1 MAWPGRGSIHS
12 VTTAQAVATDEVRTA
27 IGGEADLLQ
36 RFADSPTP
44 QLQRELVE
52 RFMPFARSLAMR
64 YHRGSEPL
72 DDLVQVA
79 AFGLVK
85 AINGFDPEL
94 GRPFAAYATPTILG
108 ELKRHFRDNVWNLR
122 LPRGL
127 QERCMR
133 LEAATQTISKRNGRP
148 PTPAE
153 LADHLEMSVED
164 VLEGL
169 EAATARRT
177 GSIDAP
183 IGSADDMEMTVAD
196 TLGTEELGYDA
207 VEAQLA
213 GGTADLDDREIY
225 VLRMR
230 LGRHLTQAEIGEE
243 LGVSQMQVSRISRQ
257 AVWKLLN
264 AVRGREGEPGPVPA
278 ASADPDET

>member
-1 MAWPGRGSIHS
+1 MAWPERGSIHS
-12 VTTAQAVATDEVRTA
+12 VTTAREAETKDVRTA
-27 IGGEADLLQ
+27 IGRDAELLE
-36 RFADSPTP
+36 RYARSPSP

-52 RFMPFARSLAMR
+52 RLMPFARSLALR

-108 ELKRHFRDNVWNLR
+108 ELRRHFRDNVWNLR

-127 QERCMR
+127 QELCMR
-133 LEAATQTISKRNGRP
+133 IEAATQTISKQNGRP

-153 LADHLEMSVED
+153 LADHLEVSVED

-183 IGSADDMEMTVAD
+183 IGTADGTEMTVAD

-213 GGTADLDDREIY
+213 GGTADLDEREVY

-230 LGRHLTQAEIGEE
+230 LGRHMTQAEIGDK

-278 ASADPDET
+278 AAADPDAA

>member
-1 MAWPGRGSIHS
+1 MNSA
-12 VTTAQAVATDEVRTA
+12 TTLDVSAPARTDAELLTEYAKRPTP
-27 IGGEADLLQ
+27 ELQ
-36 RFADSPTP
+36 R
-44 QLQRELVE
+44 QLVE
-52 RFMPFARSLAMR
+52 RLMPFARSLALR
-64 YHRGSEPL
+64 YHRGGEPL

-79 AFGLVK
+79 SFGLLK
-85 AINGFDPEL
+85 AINGFDPGM
-94 GRPFAAYATPTILG
+94 GRPFAAYAKPTIMG
-108 ELKRHFRDNVWNLR
+108 ELRRHFRDNVWNLR

-127 QERCMR
+127 QELCMR
-133 LEAATQTISKRNGRP
+133 IEAATQTLSKANGRT

-153 LADHLEMSVED
+153 LADHLESSVED

-183 IGSADDMEMTVAD
+183 VGTEDGADLAVVD
-196 TLGTEELGYDA
+196 TLGEEEHGYDA

-213 GGTADLDDREIY
+213 SEDADLDEREVL

-230 LGRHLTQAEIGEE
+230 LGQHLTQAEIGER
-243 LGVSQMQVSRISRQ
+243 LGVSQMQISRISRQ

-264 AVRGREGEPGPVPA
+264 AVRGCEEAPGPVPA
-278 ASADPDET
+278 ASADPALV

>member
-1 MAWPGRGSIHS
+1 MAWPERGSIHS
-12 VTTAQAVATDEVRTA
+12 VTTAREAETEDVRTA
-27 IGGEADLLQ
+27 IGRDAELLE
-36 RFADSPTP
+36 RYARSPSP

-52 RFMPFARSLAMR
+52 RLMPFARSLALR

-108 ELKRHFRDNVWNLR
+108 ELRRHFRDNVWNLR

-127 QERCMR
+127 QELCMR
-133 LEAATQTISKRNGRP
+133 IEAATQTISKQNGRP

-153 LADHLEMSVED
+153 LADHLEVSVED

-183 IGSADDMEMTVAD
+183 IGTADGTEMTVAD

-213 GGTADLDDREIY
+213 GGTADLDEREVY

-230 LGRHLTQAEIGEE
+230 LGRHMTQAEIGDK

-278 ASADPDET
+278 AAADPDAA

>member
-1 MAWPGRGSIHS
+1 
-12 VTTAQAVATDEVRTA
+12 
-27 IGGEADLLQ
+27 LLQ
-36 RFADSPTP
+36 RYADSPTP

-52 RFMPFARSLAMR
+52 RFMPFARSLALR
-64 YHRGSEPL
+64 YRRGSEPM

-127 QERCMR
+127 QEVCMR
-133 LEAATQTISKRNGRP
+133 IDAGTQALAKQNGRP

-177 GSIDAP
+177 GSTEAP
-183 IGSADDMEMTVAD
+183 IGSADGTEMTVAD

-213 GGTADLDDREIY
+213 GETAGLDDREVY

-257 AVWKLLN
+257 AVWKLLS

-278 ASADPDET
+278 AAADPDRI

>member
-1 MAWPGRGSIHS
+1 MNSSPALSARGR
-12 VTTAQAVATDEVRTA
+12 TDSE
-27 IGGEADLLQ
+27 LL
-36 RFADSPTP
+36 AEYAENPSPEF
-44 QLQRELVE
+44 QRELVE
-52 RFMPFARSLAMR
+52 RFMPFARSLALR
-64 YHRGSEPL
+64 YHRGAEPL

-85 AINGFDPEL
+85 AIKGFDPEQ
-94 GRPFAAYATPTILG
+94 GRPFASYATPTILG
-108 ELKRHFRDNVWNLR
+108 ELRRHFRDNVWNLR

-127 QERCMR
+127 QELCMR
-133 LEAATQTISKRNGRP
+133 LDAATQTLTKRNGRP

-153 LADHLEMSVED
+153 LADHLETSVED

-177 GSIDAP
+177 GSIEAP
-183 IGSADDMEMTVAD
+183 IGTADGTELTVVE
-196 TLGTEELGYDA
+196 TLGQEELGYDA

-213 GGTADLDDREIY
+213 GETADLDERELR
-225 VLRMR
+225 VLQMR
-230 LGRHLTQAEIGEE
+230 LGKQLTQAQIGAE

-264 AVRGREGEPGPVPA
+264 AVRGREGAPGPVPA
-278 ASADPDET
+278 AAADPHRV

>member
-1 MAWPGRGSIHS
+1 MAGDVRIA
-12 VTTAQAVATDEVRTA
+12 TTSDAE
-27 IGGEADLLQ
+27 LL
-36 RFADSPTP
+36 RRYHEDPNP
-44 QLQRELVE
+44 QLQRQLVE
-52 RFMPFARSLAMR
+52 RFMPFARSLALR
-64 YHRGSEPL
+64 YNRGSEPL

-94 GRPFAAYATPTILG
+94 GKPFAAYATPTVLG
-108 ELKRHFRDNVWNLR
+108 ELRRHFRDNVWNLR

-127 QERCMR
+127 QELCMR
-133 LEAATQTISKRNGRP
+133 IDAATQTLTKRNGRT

-153 LADHLEMSVED
+153 LADHLEASIED

-183 IGSADDMEMTVAD
+183 LGTADGTEIAVVD
-196 TLGTEELGYDA
+196 TLGHEEPGYDA

-213 GGTADLDDREIY
+213 GETADLDERELE

-230 LGRHLTQAEIGEE
+230 LGREMTQAEIGEC

-264 AVRGREGEPGPVPA
+264 AVRGREDAPGRVPPA
-278 ASADPDET
+278 AADPATT